1 MRPLSHV
8 PPISYFPA
16 GIDPGDPMQYFEYQ
30 VIPAP
35 KKGEKAKGAKTTP
48 DRFAVALTNL
58 MNRMGGGGLGISS
71 L

>member
-1 MRPLSHV
+1 
-8 PPISYFPA
+8 
-16 GIDPGDPMQYFEYQ
+16 MQYFEYQ